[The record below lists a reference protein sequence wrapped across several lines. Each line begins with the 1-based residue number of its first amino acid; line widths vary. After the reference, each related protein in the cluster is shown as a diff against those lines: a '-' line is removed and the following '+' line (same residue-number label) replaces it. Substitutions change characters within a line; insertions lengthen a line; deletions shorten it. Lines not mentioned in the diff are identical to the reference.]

1 MIEKFLGSRVK
12 IKILRFF
19 FEYPLVKRNVR
30 EIAEECKI
38 GFGMATNALRELNAS
53 GIVNMEKS
61 GREII
66 YSLNTNSIF
75 FNAIKQLFEE
85 EKKSVGGMPFLYRN
99 LISDIMASTKRIA
112 KACFLF
118 GSLVTGTFTSKSDVD
133 LLFITSKE
141 DKVRDGCMKL
151 EDRYGVKLQ
160 VIAIKEKDIKNFKK
174 SSLFKTIKKESL
186 FLFGEQKIKEMFA

>member
-1 MIEKFLGSRVK
+1 MIERLLGSRVK

-19 FEYPLVKRNVR
+19 LEYPLVKRNVR

-38 GFGMATNALRELNAS
+38 GFGIATTALRDLNSS

-66 YSLNTNSIF
+66 YSLNINSVF
-75 FNAIKQLFEE
+75 FTPIKHLFEE
-85 EKKSVGGMPFLYRN
+85 ERKAMGNIPFFYRN
-99 LISDIMASTKRIA
+99 LISDIILSTRKNA

-118 GSLVTGTFTSKSDVD
+118 GSLVAGTFTSKSDVD
-133 LLFITSKE
+133 LFFITSKE
-141 DKVRDGCMKL
+141 EKVRDACIKL
-151 EDRYGVKLQ
+151 GDRYGVKLQ
-160 VIAIKEKDIKNFKK
+160 VIAIKEKDVEDFKK

-186 FLFGEQKIKEMFA
+186 FLFGEQEIREMFV